1 MKSWL
6 LLLRPESQAA
16 RLWLYSEKQTG
27 SVLGREGETRICFL
41 RNILQVIT
49 VCKRSKIFK
58 FILNVNLHYT
68 PMLASW
74 LLHHPRWQPP
84 RSFSEVSWPHHHS
97 FHVDIIGFN
106 VSHLVVI
113 ASSWVTTSEVILRGQ
128 PPRSVD
134 PTIILSMLTS
144 LVLVCH
150 TSLLHHPGWQPP
162 RSASEVSGP
171 HHHSFHVDIIGFN
184 VSHFIIHQLFH
195 PPPQV
200 PHDVLHNVQQQPH
213 TCPIVYPNI
222 KY

>member
-58 FILNVNLHYT
+58 FIFNVNLHYT

-106 VSHLVVI
+106 VSH
-113 ASSWVTTSEVILRGQ
+113 
-128 PPRSVD
+128 
-134 PTIILSMLTS
+134 
-144 LVLVCH
+144 
-150 TSLLHHPGWQPP
+150 
-162 RSASEVSGP
+162 
-171 HHHSFHVDIIGFN
+171 
-184 VSHFIIHQLFH
+184 FIIHQLFH

-200 PHDVLHNVQQQPH
+200 PHDVLHNVHGSYEDIREP
-213 TCPIVYPNI
+213 PPDLVDSISNI
-222 KY
+222 KFSWKWSFPFNIDF

>member
-113 ASSWVTTSEVILRGQ
+113 ASSWVTTSEV
-128 PPRSVD
+128 S
-134 PTIILSMLTS
+134 
-144 LVLVCH
+144 
-150 TSLLHHPGWQPP
+150 W
-162 RSASEVSGP
+162 P

-184 VSHFIIHQLFH
+184 VSHFIIHQLSH
-195 PPPQV
+195 PPHQV
-200 PHDVLHNVQQQPH
+200 PHKVTRGQMWG
-213 TCPIVYPNI
+213 
-222 KY
+222 